1 MDELV
6 KKDLEKQGYRFAGN
20 HSAIK
25 VCSWTKKSLKGEG
38 VCYKQKFYGLNC
50 HRCMQTSVSVI
61 NCQHNCTFCWRS
73 LEHTKPHAVIGPDK
87 PSEVLDQLIE
97 QHKVFLMG
105 LRGNKKV
112 DQEMF
117 KEALDVKHVALSLS
131 GDATLYP
138 YLPELIELIKSR
150 GMTAF
155 LVTNGQQPEM
165 LAKCKASQ
173 TYVTLPAP
181 NSEVY
186 ENVCKP
192 YLKDG
197 WERLLKSL
205 DVLSKKDRS
214 TIRLS
219 LVKGLNDCGVKEYAA
234 LIKKCNPKFVEVKA
248 VMAVGYARYRME
260 YSDMLLHSEIKEFGL
275 KLAEELGW
283 KVVDEH
289 ERSRVVLLMKEDV
302 GKELEYQKNNS

>member
-1 MDELV
+1 MDDLV
-6 KKDLEKQGYRFAGN
+6 KKDLERQGYRFAGK

-25 VCSWTKKSLKGEG
+25 VCSWTKNSLKGEG

-50 HRCMQTSVSVI
+50 HRCMQSSVSVI

-73 LEHTKPHAVIGPDK
+73 LEYTEPHQVLNADK
-87 PSEVLDQLIE
+87 PSYVLDELLK
-97 QHKVFLMG
+97 QHKEFLMG

-138 YLPELIELIKSR
+138 YLPELIELIKSK

-165 LAKCKASQ
+165 LERCNASQ
-173 TYVTLPAP
+173 NYVTLPAP
-181 NSEVY
+181 NPEVY
-186 ENVCKP
+186 EKVCKP

-205 DVLSKKDRS
+205 DVLSGKDRS

-219 LVKGLNDCGVKEYAA
+219 LAKGMNACNVSEYAA

-248 VMAVGYARYRME
+248 VMAVGYASFRME
-260 YSDMLLHSEIKEFGL
+260 YSDMLLHPEIKEFGSE
-275 KLAEELGW
+275 LAKELGW

-302 GKELEYQKNNS
+302 GKKL

>member
-1 MDELV
+1 MDSLV
-6 KKDLEKQGYRFAGN
+6 KKDLEKQGYRFAGK

-50 HRCMQTSVSVI
+50 HRCMQTSVSVL

-73 LEHTKPHAVIGPDK
+73 LEHTRPHKVVDTDK
-87 PSEVLDQLIE
+87 PSDVLDKLLE
-97 QHKVFLMG
+97 QHKGFLIG
-105 LRGNKKV
+105 LRGNKNV
-112 DQEMF
+112 DREMF
-117 KEALDVKHVALSLS
+117 DEALDVKHVALSLS

-138 YLPELIELIKSR
+138 YLPELVELIKSR

-155 LVTNGQQPEM
+155 LVTNGMQPEM
-165 LAKCKASQ
+165 LAKCSATQ
-173 TYVTLPAP
+173 TYVTLPA
-181 NSEVY
+181 STEKVY
-186 ENVCKP
+186 EKVCKP

-197 WERLLKSL
+197 WDRLMKSL
-205 DVLSKKDRS
+205 DVLSSKERS

-219 LVKGLNDCGVKEYAA
+219 LVKGLNDGDLDEYVI

-260 YSDMLLHSEIKEFGL
+260 YTDMLLHSQIKEFSL
-275 KLAEELGW
+275 ELASKLGW

-289 ERSRVVLLMKEDV
+289 ERSRVCLLMEDDV
-302 GKELEYQKNNS
+302 SRELVI